1 MAGNDFRNNRLIIDE
16 EGDAQLIDSDLHYER
31 YRYPVFQ
38 DSYNARNSY
47 IAQYANLDD
56 ISEIY
61 LAMLDGW

>member
-31 YRYPVFQ
+31 YRYPVFKTVIMLGIVIL
-38 DSYNARNSY
+38 RK
-47 IAQYANLDD
+47 YANLDD